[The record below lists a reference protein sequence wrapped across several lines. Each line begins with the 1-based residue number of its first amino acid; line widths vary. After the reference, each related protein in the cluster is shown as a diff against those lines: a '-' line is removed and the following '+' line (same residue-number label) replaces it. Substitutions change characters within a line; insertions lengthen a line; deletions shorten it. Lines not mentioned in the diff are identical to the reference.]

1 MSASIFLED
10 EALSRGVRLQEPPGM
25 IFEDFPEYGEWD
37 FLAAEF
43 KQDSFVQKHWFQVG
57 IRILTVAARLARAA
71 CL

>member
-1 MSASIFLED
+1 
-10 EALSRGVRLQEPPGM
+10 M

-37 FLAAEF
+37 LLAAEF
-43 KQDSFVQKHWFQVG
+43 KQDSFVQKVWFQVG